1 VLRGLDRLEAD
12 EGDLHGAEEAEDE
25 EGVVGHID
33 PVGEPVHQDQDEDVE
48 RDLCQ
53 ML

>member
-1 VLRGLDRLEAD
+1 VLRGLDRLEPD